1 MFFQTQKILFSGL
14 TSSLKKQEIF
24 TKDFY
29 FELSYE
35 IASQI
40 LNSKMKTILKNHV
53 FLLIKP
59 ETFITNKI
67 DILIKD
73 LKKHHFELVYVSL
86 KPINHTQISELWKYM
101 WSGASLMRII
111 TNQEYYSRYMSGL
124 LILRNTRYNDTDLCS
139 FMTKIKGS
147 SLNGH
152 YKESTI
158 RYHMNSINT
167 FLNYIHSPDEIA
179 DFMREI
185 AVFFQWDDLN
195 EIYNRIFHESSIDF
209 YELENLATTYP
220 YKASTLPCELIL
232 DTLLQNIQDGIQL
245 ANQAAQ
251 EIALS
256 DIYNKL
262 LAIKRKNIKF
272 TYDLYSKMCSEGI
285 FEWSW
290 SMFIF
295 VTTYMEF
302 FNGYQTIF

>member
-1 MFFQTQKILFSGL
+1 MFLQTGRILFSGL
-14 TSSLKKQEIF
+14 TSSLKKQETF
-24 TKDFY
+24 SNDFY
-29 FELSYE
+29 FELSYKM
-35 IASQI
+35 ASQI
-40 LNSKMKTILKNHV
+40 LNRKMKTILKNYV

-59 ETFITNKI
+59 EAFITNKI

-73 LKKHHFELVYVSL
+73 LKEYHFELVYVSL

-124 LILRNTRYNDTDLCS
+124 LILRNTKYNDTDLCS

-147 SLNGH
+147 SSNGH

-185 AVFFQWDDLN
+185 AVFFQWNELN

-209 YELENLATTYP
+209 VELENLATIYP
-220 YKASTLPCELIL
+220 YRASPLPCELIL
-232 DTLLQNIQDGIQL
+232 DTLLQNIQNEIHLTNQDSQEL
-245 ANQAAQ
+245 A
-251 EIALS
+251 LL

-262 LAIKRKNIKF
+262 LAVKRKNIKF
-272 TYDLYSKMCSEGI
+272 TYDLYSKMCSEGV

-290 SMFIF
+290 PMFIL

>member
-1 MFFQTQKILFSGL
+1 MFLQTEKILFSGL

-24 TKDFY
+24 SNDFY

-35 IASQI
+35 VASRI
-40 LNSKMKTILKNHV
+40 LNNKMKTILKNHV

-73 LKKHHFELVYVSL
+73 LKEHHFELVYVSL
-86 KPINHTQISELWKYM
+86 KLINHTQISELWKYM

-124 LILRNTRYNDTDLCS
+124 LILRNTKYNDTDLCS

-147 SLNGH
+147 SSTGH

-158 RYHMNSINT
+158 RYRMNSINT

-195 EIYNRIFHESSIDF
+195 KIYNRIFHESSIDF

-220 YKASTLPCELIL
+220 YKASPLPCELIL
-232 DTLLQNIQDGIQL
+232 DTLLQNIQKRIPL
-245 ANQAAQ
+245 ANQDSQ
-251 EIALS
+251 ELALS

-272 TYDLYSKMCSEGI
+272 TYDLYSQMCSEGI

-290 SMFIF
+290 PMFIF
-295 VTTYMEF
+295 VTTYMDF
-302 FNGYQTIF
+302 FNGYPSIF

>member
-1 MFFQTQKILFSGL
+1 MFLQIEKTSFSGL

-24 TKDFY
+24 SNDFY

-35 IASQI
+35 LASQI
-40 LNSKMKTILKNHV
+40 LSSKMKNALKDYV

-73 LKKHHFELVYVSL
+73 LKKHHYELVYASL
-86 KPINHTQISELWKYM
+86 KAINHTQISELWKYM

-111 TNQEYYSRYMSGL
+111 TNQEYYSRYLSGL
-124 LILRNTRYNDTDLCS
+124 LILRNTNYNDTDLCS
-139 FMTKIKGS
+139 FTTKIKGS
-147 SLNGH
+147 SSNGH

-158 RYHMNSINT
+158 RYHMKSINT

-179 DFMREI
+179 DFIREI

-195 EIYNRIFHESSIDF
+195 EIYHRIFHESSIDF
-209 YELENLATTYP
+209 YELENLAISYP
-220 YKASTLPCELIL
+220 YKASPLPCELIL
-232 DTLLQNIQDGIQL
+232 DTLLQNIQNEIQL
-245 ANQAAQ
+245 ANQNSQ
-251 EIALS
+251 ELALS

-262 LAIKRKNIKF
+262 SAIKRKNKKF
-272 TYDLYSKMCSEGI
+272 TYDLYSKMCSEDI
-285 FEWSW
+285 FEWNW
-290 SMFIF
+290 PMFIF

-302 FNGYQTIF
+302 FNGNQTIF

>member
-1 MFFQTQKILFSGL
+1 MFLKTKKILLPEL
-14 TSSLKKQEIF
+14 TSSLKKQEIYSN
-24 TKDFY
+24 DFY

-35 IASQI
+35 MASQI
-40 LNSKMKTILKNHV
+40 LNSKMKTILRNHV

-59 ETFITNKI
+59 ETFITNKT

-86 KPINHTQISELWKYM
+86 EPINHTQITELWKYM

-111 TNQEYYSRYMSGL
+111 TNQEYYSRYICGL
-124 LILRNTRYNDTDLCS
+124 LILRNTKYKDTDLCS

-147 SLNGH
+147 SPNGY

-185 AVFFQWDDLN
+185 AIFFQWDDLK
-195 EIYNRIFHESSIDF
+195 EIYNRIFRESSIDF

-220 YKASTLPCELIL
+220 YKASSLPCELIL
-232 DTLLQNIQDGIQL
+232 DTLLQNIQKEIQL
-245 ANQAAQ
+245 TNLHSQ
-251 EIALS
+251 ELVLS
-256 DIYNKL
+256 DIYDKL

-272 TYDLYSKMCSEGI
+272 TYELYSKMCSEGI

-290 SMFIF
+290 PMFIF